1 MKEIAERFGHSLDQD
16 DFVTTRSLLSP
27 DCEYS
32 IGRER
37 LLGPAEITK
46 SYEENMLEGRNKLD
60 KLIWG
65 KSWVE
70 PVSKFEFYVHFTDYL
85 VHNGQNHTH
94 RCKQKLS
101 IENGLIVRI
110 EHIHDEAEQGRLD
123 SFYQLVGLK

>member
-60 KLIWG
+60 KLTWG

-70 PVSKFEFYVHFTDYL
+70 PVSTSEFYVHFTDYL
-85 VHNGQNHTH
+85 VHNGQNYTH